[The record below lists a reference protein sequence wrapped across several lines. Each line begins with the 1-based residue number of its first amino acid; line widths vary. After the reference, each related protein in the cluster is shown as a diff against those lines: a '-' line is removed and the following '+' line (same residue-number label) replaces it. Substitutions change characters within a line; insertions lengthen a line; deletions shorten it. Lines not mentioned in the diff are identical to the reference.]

1 MAGRWSAGRLPG
13 RAGAWA
19 AGALAL
25 LLAACGPIIP
35 PSQQTPPPAAP
46 PPPQT
51 ALTVGVG
58 PGPEVANLGLTVAI
72 AGPALVSFREACPR
86 LIRRSDTSGLTQPV
100 DWQAA
105 CAAAAT
111 WPADTAAG
119 FFATYFETAVVGSG
133 TATVTGYYEPEI
145 VGSRTHQPGFDVPVY
160 GVPPDL
166 VHARPGDAPVKPN
179 GQTPFGMYDAQGHFQ
194 PYWDRTQ
201 IEAGVLAN
209 RGLEIAWAQD
219 PIAFFFLQIQGSGRL
234 RAPDGSVMR
243 IGYAADNGHDYTA
256 IGAVMRQQGLIGTGP
271 GQYPGSMQGI
281 VQYLHDQPDAGRALM
296 DQNKSWVFF
305 REITGDGP
313 IGALGVPVRAQVSLA
328 ADPLFVPL
336 GAPVFLRMDPAIAG
350 ATQANG
356 LWVAE
361 DTGGAIKGAN
371 RFDSFWGAGADAKRI
386 AGGLF
391 GHGQTLIL
399 VPKGTLARLAARG
412 IVPATPPA
420 TPPAAPVAPPY
431 APAYAPPRTPSAG
444 EPAVSGPPLD
454 AGELPPATPGRTGPG
469 QF

>member
-1 MAGRWSAGRLPG
+1 MQGRGMRTGRL
-13 RAGAWA
+13 GAWV

-25 LLAACGPIIP
+25 WLSACGPMIP
-35 PSQQTPPPAAP
+35 PGHELAPVRPPA
-46 PPPQT
+46 PPQT
-51 ALTVGVG
+51 AVSVGVAAG
-58 PGPEVANLGLTVAI
+58 PAVASLGLSAAG

-86 LIRRSDTSGLTQPV
+86 LMRRNDTSGLTHPG

-111 WPADTAAG
+111 WPDGDAAG
-119 FFATYFETAVVGSG
+119 FFAGYFESAIVGSG
-133 TATVTGYYEPEI
+133 VATVTGYYEPEI
-145 VGSRTHQPGFDVPVY
+145 AGSRVHLPGYDVPVY
-160 GVPPDL
+160 GVPVDL

-179 GQTPFGMYDAQGHFQ
+179 GQTPFGMYDALGHFV
-194 PYWDRTQ
+194 PYWDRSQ
-201 IEAGVLAN
+201 IEAGALAG

-219 PIAFFFLQIQGSGRL
+219 PVAFFFLQIQGSGRL

-281 VQYLHDQPDAGRALM
+281 VRYLHDQPDGGRALM
-296 DQNKSWVFF
+296 DLNKSWVFF

-336 GAPVFLRMDPAIAG
+336 GAPVVLRMDPAIAG
-350 ATQANG
+350 AMQANG

-371 RFDSFWGAGADAKRI
+371 RFDSFWGAGADAQRI

-391 GHGQTLIL
+391 GHGQALIL
-399 VPKGTLARLAARG
+399 LPRGTLARLG
-412 IVPATPPA
+412 V
-420 TPPAAPVAPPY
+420 AAPAYAAP
-431 APAYAPPRTPSAG
+431 AQPAYAPPRGG
-444 EPAVSGPPLD
+444 EPAVAGAPLD
-454 AGELPPATPGRTGPG
+454 AGELPPAAPGAR
-469 QF
+469 